1 VSAQASDPIS
11 TVHRPCALCGSTES
25 ITLWSGHEHEYP
37 ETTDATFSVVKCR
50 TCGLGRLDP
59 MPDVT
64 ELDRIY
70 PPTYY
75 SYNMVSDRR
84 PDGALRAKE
93 KVALKYTGQVLAK
106 AMQRAGVAEGTP
118 VKLLDV
124 GCGDGRILDYYRD
137 SRPKGMVETWGLDIN
152 GDALAIAAKA
162 GHRCVQ
168 GAFEDAND
176 LPKNYFDIV
185 VARHVIEHVE
195 DPVVFTRNAAELL
208 RPGGVFLAATPDFGS
223 KDAQKFGGHW
233 GGNHFPRHW
242 WFFDGPSMRKVAEH
256 VGLECTAVE
265 YELNPVFWTWTMHS
279 ALRDRYPDAKWVDAV
294 FPPVSI
300 FYGGPRSFLLQ
311 GTFTVLDSVMRRRTG
326 MTGSMIAT
334 LRKPLE

>member
-1 VSAQASDPIS
+1 LTASAPIS
-11 TVHRPCALCGSTES
+11 TIRRPCALCGNTEA
-25 ITLWSGHEHEYP
+25 TVLWSGHEHEYP
-37 ETTDATFSVVKCR
+37 ETTDATFSVVKCD

-59 MPDVT
+59 MPDVS

-93 KVALKYTGQVLAK
+93 KVALKYTGQVLSK
-106 AMQRAGVAEGTP
+106 AMQRAGVAGGQP

-162 GHRCVQ
+162 GHKTVK
-168 GAFEDAND
+168 GAFEDEND
-176 LPKNYFDIV
+176 LPKGYFDIV

-195 DPVVFTRNAAELL
+195 DPVVFARNAAELL

-223 KDAQKFGGHW
+223 KDAKKFAGHW

-242 WFFDGPSMRKVAEH
+242 WFFDGEAMRKVGEH
-256 VGLECTAVE
+256 VGLECVAIE

-279 ALRDRYPDAKWVDAV
+279 ALRDRFPEARWVDTV

-311 GTFTVLDSVMRRRTG
+311 GTFTVVDSVMRRTTG

-334 LRKPLE
+334 LRKPLA

>member
-1 VSAQASDPIS
+1 M
-11 TVHRPCALCGSTES
+11 
-25 ITLWSGHEHEYP
+25 WSGHEHEYP
-37 ETTDATFSVVKCR
+37 ETTDATFSVVKCK

-106 AMQRAGVAEGTP
+106 AMQRAGVGP
-118 VKLLDV
+118 NDKIKLLDV
-124 GCGDGRILDYYRD
+124 GCGDGRILDYYRQ
-137 SRPKGMVETWGLDIN
+137 SRPEGMVETWGLDIN

-162 GHRCVQ
+162 GHRTVQ
-168 GAFEDAND
+168 GAFEDEND
-176 LPKNYFDIV
+176 LPKGSFDIV

-223 KDAQKFGGHW
+223 KDAKKFAGHW

-242 WFFDGPSMRKVAEH
+242 WFFDGESMRKVAEH
-256 VGLECTAVE
+256 VGLEAAAIE

-279 ALRDRYPDAKWVDAV
+279 ALRDRFPEARWVDAV

-311 GTFTVLDSVMRRRTG
+311 GTFTVVDSVMRRTTG

-334 LRKPLE
+334 LRKPA

>member
-1 VSAQASDPIS
+1 MSLR
-11 TVHRPCALCGSTES
+11 TVRRPCALCGHTDA
-25 ITLWSGHEHEYP
+25 TVLWRGHEHEYP
-37 ETTDATFSVVKCR
+37 ETTDETFAVVKCD

-59 MPDVT
+59 CPDVS
-64 ELDRIY
+64 ELDTIY

-84 PDGALRAKE
+84 PDGQLRLKE
-93 KVALKYTGQVLAK
+93 KVSLKYTGQVLAS
-106 AMQRAGVAEGTP
+106 AMARAGVAESDE

-124 GCGDGRILDYYRD
+124 GCGDGRILDYYRA
-137 SRPKGMVETWGLDIN
+137 SRPAGMVETWGLDIN
-152 GDALAIAAKA
+152 GDALAIAEKA

-168 GAFEDAND
+168 GAFENEND
-176 LPKNYFDIV
+176 LPKGYFDIV

-208 RPGGVFLAATPDFGS
+208 RPGGVFLVATPDFGS
-223 KDAQKFGGHW
+223 PDAKKFGGHW

-242 WFFDGPSMRKVAEH
+242 WFFDGEAMRKVAEH
-256 VGLECTAVE
+256 VGLECVAVE

-279 ALRDRYPDAKWVDAV
+279 ALKDRYPDAKWVDAV

-311 GTFTVLDSVMRRRTG
+311 GAFTVVDSLFRKRTG

-334 LRKPLE
+334 LRKPVR